1 MIDGTGAPATGPVDI
16 VVEKDRIVKVVNVGT
31 PGIPINAI
39 NRPQLANKGK
49 TREIDAHGK
58 YLLPGFIDSHSHI
71 HSPNK
76 NQKVSADYIFKLWLG
91 HGVTSVR
98 EVFGSDGESRLLALK
113 ELSEINAITAPRI
126 TAYPFFNM
134 PADGKKVLPP
144 INNAESARERVKYLK
159 SIGADGIK
167 FMGAPER
174 ILWAA
179 FDEAENN
186 NLGQPCI
193 MRNLMLHMQMS

>member
-1 MIDGTGAPATGPVDI
+1 MKISKLKILFGLLVFLTGHLFANKALFDAVPDGIPERSYGEGHYDQLIIRGAYLIDGTGAPATGPVDI

-31 PGIPINAI
+31 PGIPINSI
-39 NRPQLANKGK
+39 NRPQLANKGN

-98 EVFGSDGESRLLALK
+98 EVFGSEGESRLLA
-113 ELSEINAITAPRI
+113 
-126 TAYPFFNM
+126 
-134 PADGKKVLPP
+134 
-144 INNAESARERVKYLK
+144 
-159 SIGADGIK
+159 
-167 FMGAPER
+167 
-174 ILWAA
+174 
-179 FDEAENN
+179 
-186 NLGQPCI
+186 
-193 MRNLMLHMQMS
+193 